1 MYVYLLILL
10 HLYDSI
16 AQFVTIYGLMFIATG
31 SAYIPYE
38 NFIVIWWG
46 EMQVF
51 DERQE
56 LIKTMKGKSLRKMSL
71 DKCNNDKNAD

>member
-1 MYVYLLILL
+1 MAWCL
-10 HLYDSI
+10 
-16 AQFVTIYGLMFIATG
+16 IATG